1 MGGGYQEGF
10 GVSGGGGGF
19 GGGSQLTCRKDRA
32 HSRALRCRIAR
43 CCFSSPPMGQL
54 SLKHSASGQPCGP
67 PPTPPPLPGS
77 ATVSPATAPMGGT
90 RGRHPKGHGRM
101 GTWGWGHSPGCW
113 GGREDQPPPSCR
125 GAAARGCAG
134 SAPMGRVGDSAVC
147 HLPPPRVPAP
157 HPPGDTA
164 VPSHDAPRSP
174 LPPHVPRVTQCHPVS
189 PNVPSTR
196 LSSSPSVP
204 TVAQCPQCHPEPPS
218 AHLSLL
224 PTATQCHPVSP
235 LPIFHCSPLSPSV
248 PSATLCPSVTAT
260 QCPQCPQCLQ
270 CHPVPISHCSLL
282 SPSVT
287 QCPQ

>member
-1 MGGGYQEGF
+1 MGGGIRRVLGYLE
-10 GVSGGGGGF
+10 GGGGF

-147 HLPPPRVPAP
+147 HLPPARCRPHHLQVTPLSPPMMLLVPHC
-157 HPPGDTA
+157 HPMSPGS
-164 VPSHDAPRSP
+164 PS
-174 LPPHVPRVTQCHPVS
+174 VTQCHPMSPAPVSHRHPVS
-189 PNVPSTR
+189 PVPPR
-196 LSSSPSVP
+196 
-204 TVAQCPQCHPEPPS
+204 
-218 AHLSLL
+218 
-224 PTATQCHPVSP
+224 ATQCH
-235 LPIFHCSPLSPSV
+235 SV
-248 PSATLCPSVTAT
+248 PIP
-260 QCPQCPQCLQ
+260 
-270 CHPVPISHCSLL
+270 HCSLL
-282 SPSVT
+282 PPSVT